1 MRSYSNQPILSLAIN
16 TNTRKII
23 EQCTFKDHPLFPQKP
38 KLRFAWKGRLKQDL
52 QTLPSPARIPFL
64 RTLQPVQVAKPRD
77 IMGALQ
83 AGNTKQPSMI
93 FLMGSDAAQLIYL
106 GRTRTCRHDRL
117 SGCHWLCAHSE
128 SSAMDDNQLL
138 GAANDTDQM
147 HLALGSSRATI
158 LTLKT
163 WELATGK
170 TRWA

>member
-1 MRSYSNQPILSLAIN
+1 
-16 TNTRKII
+16 
-23 EQCTFKDHPLFPQKP
+23 
-38 KLRFAWKGRLKQDL
+38 
-52 QTLPSPARIPFL
+52 
-64 RTLQPVQVAKPRD
+64 
-77 IMGALQ
+77 MGALQ

-93 FLMGSDAAQLIYL
+93 FLMGSDAAQLIDL

-128 SSAMDDNQLL
+128 SSATDNNQLL

-163 WELATGK
+163 WELPTGK
-170 TRWA
+170 MRRA